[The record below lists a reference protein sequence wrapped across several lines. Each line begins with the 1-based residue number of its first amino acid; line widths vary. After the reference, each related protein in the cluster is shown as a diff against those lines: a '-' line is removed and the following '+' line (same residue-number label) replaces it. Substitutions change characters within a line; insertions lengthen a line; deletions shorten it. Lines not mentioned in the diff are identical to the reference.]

1 VFDLLTNPK
10 FWCIF
15 AVTLP
20 EQVAKL
26 GATYER
32 RRGMYQK
39 ITIVGNLGRDPEMR
53 YTPQGTP
60 VTNFSVAT
68 TYKWTSADGTPIE
81 ETTWF
86 RVSAWG
92 RMAEVCNEYLSK
104 GRQVLVEGRLRPDP
118 QTGGPRVWTR
128 QDGTAGASFEVHA
141 NTVKF
146 LGGRGEVVGAEPGVT
161 LEEPPPGVEEGEEE
175 LPF

>member
-1 VFDLLTNPK
+1 
-10 FWCIF
+10 
-15 AVTLP
+15 
-20 EQVAKL
+20 
-26 GATYER
+26 
-32 RRGMYQK
+32 MYHK

-53 YTPQGTP
+53 YTPSGKA

-68 TYKWTSADGTPIE
+68 NRKWTNADGTPGE

-104 GRQVLVEGRLRPDP
+104 GRLVMVEG
-118 QTGGPRVWTR
+118 TMISENGSPRVWTGN
-128 QDGTAGASFEVHA
+128 DGEARASFEVNA
-141 NTVKF
+141 SMVKF
-146 LGGRGEVVGAEPGVT
+146 LGGSRDNGST
-161 LEEPPPGVEEGEEE
+161 EEEGPPPADEPEEEG